1 MRDFMIILDFLGI
14 GILLL
19 WGFILF
25 IIEVIICIG
34 EDK

>member
-1 MRDFMIILDFLGI
+1 MRDFMIILDFVGI
-14 GILLL
+14 GLLLL

-25 IIEVIICIG
+25 IIEVICIG